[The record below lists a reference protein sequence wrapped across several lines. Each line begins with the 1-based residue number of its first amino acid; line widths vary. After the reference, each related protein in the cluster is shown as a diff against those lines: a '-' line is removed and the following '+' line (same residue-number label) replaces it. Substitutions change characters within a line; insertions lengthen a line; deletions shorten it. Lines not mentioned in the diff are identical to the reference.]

1 MTGFMPFDI
10 VPTSTAEV
18 LVTMA
23 AVFLGLCAPPHP
35 GRSCPRL
42 ASRASLR
49 TRASLQILRAA
60 SPRRYI
66 NIIII
71 SSVTTALQQMDSKGA
86 HEKQQLETVPRCSL
100 HSTPLT
106 HPSLH
111 SHELLFTGDAL
122 PRDEEGAR
130 RPVQPDHR
138 LLRVRRAAS
147 EPEHTLPHASTLLIV
162 TRAVAMRLPQIP
174 DHVHGHDDAPLRFQT
189 AA

>member
-18 LVTMA
+18 LVTMS

-35 GRSCPRL
+35 GSSCPRL
-42 ASRASLR
+42 ASHASLR
-49 TRASLQILRAA
+49 TRASLQSLRAA

-106 HPSLH
+106 HPSIRT
-111 SHELLFTGDAL
+111 SFCS
-122 PRDEEGAR
+122 
-130 RPVQPDHR
+130 Q
-138 LLRVRRAAS
+138 
-147 EPEHTLPHASTLLIV
+147 V
-162 TRAVAMRLPQIP
+162 TRYLAMKKVPADLCNQITDFFECDEQLPNP
-174 DHVHGHDDAPLRFQT
+174 STRFPTRAPC
-189 AA
+189 